1 LRALEW
7 LEESVDGLP
16 LVTLS
21 ACRSA
26 EVAALLGHEV
36 FGLVTGLLGGGVR
49 AVLAGLWPVADRE
62 ILPLMWRFYNS
73 RLTCDLATAL
83 AQAQRETLTASD
95 ASPLFWAAFALFGDP
110 AALPAPG
117 ICWSGPARLWQ
128 RWHARRFP
136 LPFPALTK
144 VCLSHD
150 RPSSAIK
157 GSTA

>member
-1 LRALEW
+1 MKI
-7 LEESVDGLP
+7 
-16 LVTLS
+16 
-21 ACRSA
+21 C
-26 EVAALLGHEV
+26 
-36 FGLVTGLLGGGVR
+36 GVR
-49 AVLAGLWPVADRE
+49 RVRELLASCEAIAAYTGDNY
-62 ILPLMWRFYNS
+62 LPLMWRFYNS

-128 RWHARRFP
+128 GWHARRFP